1 MHLLW
6 YLSPIGSS
14 FIQTFFLE
22 ERKKSQYSSN
32 SLRAL
37 SICEYSFSI
46 LSIIFYVIVI
56 WLELLITYGKQQ
68 ACIL

>member
-6 YLSPIGSS
+6 YLSPMAHHL
-14 FIQTFFLE
+14 FKHFFLKN
-22 ERKKSQYSSN
+22 ERSP
-32 SLRAL
+32 
-37 SICEYSFSI
+37 SILAIVLGHYPFRKYSFSI